1 MGILAF
7 IVFGFIVGLVARAVM
22 PGSQKMGLLM
32 TSVLGIVGSFLGG
45 TIGNLIAG
53 YDAFHM
59 ASAGF
64 IGSVL
69 GALAVMLILG
79 LVSRRGRVVA

>member
-7 IVFGFIVGLVARAVM
+7 IVFGFIVGLIARAVM

-32 TSVLGIVGSFLGG
+32 TTLLGVVGSFVGG

-53 YDAFHM
+53 YDAFRL

-69 GALAVMLILG
+69 GALAVMLIVG
-79 LVSRRGRVVA
+79 LVGRRRAVV

>member
-7 IVFGFIVGLVARAVM
+7 IVFGFIVGLIARAIM
-22 PGSQKMGLLM
+22 PGRQRMGLLM
-32 TSVLGIVGSFLGG
+32 TALLGVVGSFVGG
-45 TIGNLIAG
+45 TLGNLIAG
-53 YDAFHM
+53 HQAFHM

-69 GALAVMLILG
+69 GALAVMLVLG
-79 LVSRRGRVVA
+79 LVGRRRAIA